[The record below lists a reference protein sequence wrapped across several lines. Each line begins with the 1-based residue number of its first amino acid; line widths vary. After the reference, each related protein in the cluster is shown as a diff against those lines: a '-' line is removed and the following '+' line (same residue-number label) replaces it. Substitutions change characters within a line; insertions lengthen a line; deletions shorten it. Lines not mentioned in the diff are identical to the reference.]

1 MKTRYTVALSILA
14 GVAVGAAAVQ
24 ALHAQA
30 KLPAYV
36 VAEISHSRAHADRK
50 TPPFGRSPLKR

>member
-14 GVAVGAAAVQ
+14 GVVVGAAAVQ

-30 KLPAYV
+30 ALPAYV
-36 VAEISHSRAHADRK
+36 VAEISHSRA
-50 TPPFGRSPLKR
+50 TPIVRLRLLAGRP